1 MYSIGELI
9 DKLVIENIKIFNL
22 RGRLHNEE
30 LSDDEYLVINEK
42 MNIINSNRVVLIE
55 FLNDK
60 IDKVLSG
67 KEPNQVFRQ
76 VKTYVS

>member
-1 MYSIGELI
+1 VYSIGELI

-30 LSDDEYLVINEK
+30 LSDKEYLTLNEK
-42 MNIINSNRVVLIE
+42 MNIINSNRAVLIE